1 MPLDRTALDAG
12 HRRVPLP
19 TYPFRRD
26 RYWADPPVSPL
37 LHRVRW
43 EDTALPDASAAC
55 VRSLLLTGPDA
66 TAVDLLGRQL
76 AAEGV
81 QLHTGGEEPP
91 DSVVLVTG
99 SAPGQEEGAGAVG
112 RAQEAALAA
121 FDVALSRLDA
131 TRARRMVVLTEDVHT
146 TGVAAER
153 PRPAHAVL
161 GGALLALPVE
171 TPGRSAVGVDL
182 CSLDTPAQRLAA
194 VLAELRAEGDGA
206 PGEATTVAWRAGR
219 RLTRRI
225 APLAAQVAAVS
236 PLPSDGTFLITG
248 GGGGIG
254 GALARE
260 LAGKGRPTLVLAGR
274 SPQPP
279 AGLVE
284 ELQALGATV
293 HYRVADVSVERDV
306 DALIGQLPRLDG
318 LFHAAGVVR
327 PGTLRNRRTEETA
340 AALAAKTRGPCCSRR
355 LCDGTGSIRRS
366 ASRSR
371 PSPRCCPVWRVA

>member
-1 MPLDRTALDAG
+1 MGD
-12 HRRVPLP
+12 
-19 TYPFRRD
+19 
-26 RYWADPPVSPL
+26 S
-37 LHRVRW
+37 
-43 EDTALPDASAAC
+43 ALPEASAAA
-55 VRSLLLTGPDA
+55 VRSVLLTGPDA
-66 TAVDLLGRQL
+66 TAVELLGRQL
-76 AAEGV
+76 AAKGV
-81 QLHTGGEEPP
+81 ELHTGGEEPP
-91 DSVVLVTG
+91 DSVVLVVG
-99 SAPGQEEGAGAVG
+99 AAPGQEEGADAVG
-112 RAQEAALAA
+112 RAQETALAA
-121 FDVALSRLDA
+121 FDVALGRLDA

-194 VLAELRAEGDGA
+194 VLAELRADGDGA
-206 PGEATTVAWRAGR
+206 PGEAVTVAWRAGR

-225 APLAAQVAAVS
+225 APLAARVAAVS

-279 AGLVE
+279 AGFVE

-293 HYRVADVSVERDV
+293 HYRVADVSVEGDV

-318 LFHAAGVVR
+318 LFHAAGWCAPAHCGTGTPGR
-327 PGTLRNRRTEETA
+327 PPPPWPRRPE
-340 AALAAKTRGPCCSRR
+340 GPCCSRR
-355 LCDGTGSIRRS
+355 LCDGTGSIRWS
-366 ASRSR
+366 VSRSR
-371 PSPRCCPVWRVA
+371 PSPRCCPVWRAAWASTPVPTPSSTRSPPRSGGRAGPGSP